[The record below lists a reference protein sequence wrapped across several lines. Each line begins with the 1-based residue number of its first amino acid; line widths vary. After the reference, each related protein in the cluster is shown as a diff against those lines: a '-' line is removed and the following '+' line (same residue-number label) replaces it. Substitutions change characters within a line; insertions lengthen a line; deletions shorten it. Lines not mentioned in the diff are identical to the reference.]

1 MTPSTVDQLLDIP
14 GRSVGL
20 NSSKPEMLNALPVR
34 RSSGPIDFWIVAL
47 ISAVA
52 LAAAVG
58 LFGATD
64 LPSAA
69 RASVPTT
76 ATTTP
81 PLNQTSMTEPVV
93 WPASEPPV
101 VLRGQPIAHRRQQ

>member
-1 MTPSTVDQLLDIP
+1 MTPRTVDQLLDIP
-14 GRSVGL
+14 GRSVGM

-34 RSSGPIDFWIVAL
+34 RSSGPIDFWIVTV

-58 LFGATD
+58 LSGATD

-69 RASVPTT
+69 RVSVPITV
-76 ATTTP
+76 TTTSP
-81 PLNQTSMTEPVV
+81 VNQSSMTE
-93 WPASEPPV
+93 PASEPPV

>member
-34 RSSGPIDFWIVAL
+34 RSSGPIDFWIVTV

-58 LFGATD
+58 LSGATD

-69 RASVPTT
+69 SAGVPITV
-76 ATTTP
+76 TTTS

-93 WPASEPPV
+93 SLASEPPV
-101 VLRGQPIAHRRQQ
+101 VLRGHPIAYRRQQ

>member
-14 GRSVGL
+14 GRSVGM

-34 RSSGPIDFWIVAL
+34 RSFGPIDFWIVTV
-47 ISAVA
+47 ISGVA

-58 LFGATD
+58 LSGAAD
-64 LPSAA
+64 LPSTAS
-69 RASVPTT
+69 ASVPIT
-76 ATTTP
+76 ATTTS
-81 PLNQTSMTEPVV
+81 PLNQTSITEPVV
-93 WPASEPPV
+93 STASERPV

>member
-14 GRSVGL
+14 GRSVAL

-58 LFGATD
+58 LFGAAD

-69 RASVPTT
+69 SAGVPITV
-76 ATTTP
+76 TTTS
-81 PLNQTSMTEPVV
+81 PLNQTSMTEALIP
-93 WPASEPPV
+93 PASEPTSCCEVSDSAP
-101 VLRGQPIAHRRQQ
+101 RSQ